1 MTSTDEFLET
11 PDWGRQFVDD
21 IRHHLLQLS
30 GQSYDLSLVECAL
43 RRTFALAVAQ
53 VEGLPAEKRDE
64 KITKAWLL
72 QLAEEAFTRQLL
84 HWLSI
89 DPSLYFDLLYAA
101 FQQKIRHRIA
111 ALLKKPEDDH
121 DVEDCVQ
128 ETFTKIFSS
137 LTSKARRGQMPAYPF
152 TGWLYSVA
160 RSICQDYWEEQK
172 HGHLTAS
179 LEAQTAFLEQEPEDE
194 RRQPDM
200 YVEIKEREEK
210 VRACVER
217 LPEPCRTCFRLFYYD
232 SIPLA
237 EIATRLSLPLGSVKT
252 CIYQLAERR
261 FRKLWQQESDKYGKI
276 ERN

>member
-1 MTSTDEFLET
+1 MDEFSDI
-11 PDWGRQFVDD
+11 PAWGGQFVDD

-30 GQSYDLSLVECAL
+30 GQSYDMSFIVYSL
-43 RRTFALAVAQ
+43 RKTFALALAQ
-53 VEGLPAEKRDE
+53 VEGLTAEQRDE
-64 KITKAWLL
+64 RITRTWLL

-111 ALLKKPEDDH
+111 VLLKKPDDDH

-160 RSICQDYWEEQK
+160 RSICQDYWEKQK
-172 HGHLTAS
+172 HERLTAS
-179 LEAQTAFLEQEPEDE
+179 LEAQTALLEQAPEDE

-200 YVEIKEREEK
+200 YVESKEREEK
-210 VRACVER
+210 VRACIER
-217 LPEPCRTCFRLFYYD
+217 LPEPCRTCFRLFYYEGL
-232 SIPLA
+232 PLA
-237 EIATRLSLPLGSVKT
+237 EIAKRLSLPLGRVKT
-252 CIYQLAERR
+252 CVYQLAERR
-261 FRKLWQQESDKYGKI
+261 FRKLWQQESDK
-276 ERN
+276 

>member
-1 MTSTDEFLET
+1 MTSTDEFSDIPE
-11 PDWGRQFVDD
+11 WGGQFVDD
-21 IRHHLLQLS
+21 IRRHLLQLS
-30 GQSYDLSLVECAL
+30 GQSYDMSIIEYAL
-43 RRTFALAVAQ
+43 RRTFALAKAQ
-53 VEGLPAEKRDE
+53 VEGLSAEKRDE
-64 KITKAWLL
+64 KITKARLL

-111 ALLKKPEDDH
+111 FLLKKPEDSR

-128 ETFTKIFSS
+128 ETFTKIFTS
-137 LTSKARRGQMPAYPF
+137 LTSKSRRGQMPAYPF

-160 RSICQDYWEEQK
+160 KSICQDFWEKQK
-172 HGHLTAS
+172 HEHLTTS
-179 LEAQTAFLEQEPEDE
+179 LETQTAFLEQAPEDE

-200 YVEIKEREEK
+200 YVETKEREER

-232 SIPLA
+232 GLPLA
-237 EIATRLSLPLGSVKT
+237 EIATRLSLPLGRVKT

-261 FRKLWQQESDKYGKI
+261 FRKLWQQESDK
-276 ERN
+276 